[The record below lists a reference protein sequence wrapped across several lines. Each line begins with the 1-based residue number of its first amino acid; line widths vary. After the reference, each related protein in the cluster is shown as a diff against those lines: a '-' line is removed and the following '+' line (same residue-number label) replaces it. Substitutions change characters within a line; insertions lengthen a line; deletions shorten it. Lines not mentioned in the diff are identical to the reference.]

1 MTQNINGIDLSMRFG
16 GDDTCFLFNLTQ
28 NMRFDTLKNTQDLQG
43 DAVVYA
49 QTTTAFDDEE
59 EDMSENDMSY
69 QSQSNNGGDRTDQDN
84 EGNSDSDADD
94 DIDRES
100 Q

>member
-1 MTQNINGIDLSMRFG
+1 
-16 GDDTCFLFNLTQ
+16 
-28 NMRFDTLKNTQDLQG
+28 MRFDTLKNSQDLQG
-43 DAVVYA
+43 ETVVYA

-59 EDMSENDMSY
+59 GDMSENDMSY

-84 EGNSDSDADD
+84 DGNSDSDADD